1 MAKKRNSYLDFVRG
15 IAIYCV
21 LWGHCIQ
28 YGMVNGGNFF
38 ENPIFKFIYSFH
50 MPMFM
55 LISGYLFYDSAKTKN
70 ISKLLVTRL
79 WSLGIPL
86 FVWGCVP
93 KILKWILTINKLEHS
108 SLKEKGFELIG
119 SMIEG
124 ITGLWFLWAVLV
136 ISFVASFAEKVRFGG
151 VKHHLAYGVILLG
164 GYGFIYLMPGKE
176 NNLFMYPYF
185 ILGCWTNHFCLW
197 NRKYNI
203 KIKKVCVILYCGMLV
218 LYIKFFN
225 MFSSGLLIMDE
236 SKPLIERLSANIYR
250 YTIGLVGSIA
260 VLFLV
265 QRRRC

>member
-119 SMIEG
+119 SILVSGG
-124 ITGLWFLWAVLV
+124 IV
-136 ISFVASFAEKVRFGG
+136 
-151 VKHHLAYGVILLG
+151 
-164 GYGFIYLMPGKE
+164 
-176 NNLFMYPYF
+176 
-185 ILGCWTNHFCLW
+185 
-197 NRKYNI
+197 
-203 KIKKVCVILYCGMLV
+203 
-218 LYIKFFN
+218 
-225 MFSSGLLIMDE
+225 
-236 SKPLIERLSANIYR
+236 
-250 YTIGLVGSIA
+250 
-260 VLFLV
+260 
-265 QRRRC
+265 